1 MIIILIVY
9 TILLLWFDNV
19 SKYILNND
27 IWNVFVKNSQPIVNK
42 Q

>member
-9 TILLLWFDNV
+9 TILLLWFDNF